1 MLDNKKRTRGFTI
14 IEVLTA
20 VAIVAIMVSILIP
33 AVSKVRKLARNV
45 RQRSQ
50 LTAISI
56 GLEVFRND
64 FGDYPDSSELDGNGE
79 IYNGSQKLAEAMVG
93 LDYLGFHPDSGFNV
107 NGKNE
112 VYLKDGSLKDIEI
125 YSADADTANWQTKE
139 ENLAAR
145 KGPYLEPE
153 KANVT
158 KVGDIY
164 GTKGTPGK
172 YTTYSDFE
180 NSLVLADQF
189 PKKNSNYA
197 DAMEE
202 LGLSQNKKIGMP
214 ILYFKANT
222 SKIQQ
227 RDATNQN
234 VPVTTD
240 RIYNWKDNKDL
251 IDLGYVWNNAPAVG
265 DLSTGALAENDDNNN
280 LDDFA
285 SMVINPKL
293 RVGDRE
299 MPYNARSYIL
309 ISAGEDGIYGT
320 EDDVFNFDKK

>member
-1 MLDNKKRTRGFTI
+1 MLGNKDRTRGFTI

-33 AVSKVRKLARNV
+33 AVSKIHKLARNV

-56 GLEVFRND
+56 GLEAFRND
-64 FGDYPDSSELDGNGE
+64 FGDYPDSSELDTNGD
-79 IYNGSQKLAEAMVG
+79 IYNGGQKLAEAMVG

-107 NGKNE
+107 NGKNK
-112 VYLKDGSLKDIEI
+112 VYGKDGNLINVEI
-125 YSADADTANWQTKE
+125 YSADKDTPNWQTKE

-153 KANVT
+153 KANAVR
-158 KVGDIY
+158 VGDIY
-164 GTKGTPGK
+164 GTTGTPGK
-172 YTTYSDFE
+172 YNTYSDFE

-197 DAMEE
+197 VAMEE
-202 LGLSQNKKIGMP
+202 LGSSQNKIGMP

-227 RDATNQN
+227 RDATNPN
-234 VPVTTD
+234 NPAADD
-240 RIYNWKDNKDL
+240 RIYLGRDNKDL
-251 IDLGYVWNNAPAVG
+251 FGRYVWDNAPAES
-265 DLSTGALAENDDNNN
+265 DLPDGALLKDSVLN
-280 LDDFA
+280 LDRFA
-285 SMVINPKL
+285 NMIINPKL

-299 MPYNARSYIL
+299 MPYNSRSYIL
-309 ISAGEDGIYGT
+309 VSAGDDGIYGT
-320 EDDVFNFDKK
+320 EDDIFNFDKK

>member
-1 MLDNKKRTRGFTI
+1 M
-14 IEVLTA
+14 
-20 VAIVAIMVSILIP
+20 
-33 AVSKVRKLARNV
+33 
-45 RQRSQ
+45 
-50 LTAISI
+50 TAISI

-64 FGDYPDSSELDGNGE
+64 FGDYPDSSEKDGHGD
-79 IYNGSQKLAEAMVG
+79 IYNGGQKLAEAMVG
-93 LDYLGFHPDSGFNV
+93 LDYLGFHPNSGFNV
-107 NGKNE
+107 DGKNE
-112 VYLKDGSLKDIEI
+112 VYGKDGKLIEVEI

-153 KANVT
+153 KANAT

-164 GTKGTPGK
+164 GTNGTPGK

-197 DAMEE
+197 DAMNE
-202 LGLSQNKKIGMP
+202 LGLSQNKIGMP

-227 RDATNQN
+227 RDAKDASK
-234 VPVTTD
+234 PAPGD
-240 RIYNWKDNKDL
+240 RIYFGRDNKDL
-251 IDLGYVWNNAPAVG
+251 FGRYVWDNAPAENELP
-265 DLSTGALAENDDNNN
+265 DGALLKDNPLN
-280 LDDFA
+280 LDRF
-285 SMVINPKL
+285 SNMVINPKL

-309 ISAGEDGIYGT
+309 VSAGEDGIYGT